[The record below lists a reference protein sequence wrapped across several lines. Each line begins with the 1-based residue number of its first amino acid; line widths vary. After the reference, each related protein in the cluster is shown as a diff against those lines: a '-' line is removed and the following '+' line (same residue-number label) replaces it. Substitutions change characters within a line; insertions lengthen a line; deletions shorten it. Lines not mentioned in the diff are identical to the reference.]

1 MTHQLNMPGC
11 LGKSLKVATLRL
23 LAVSA
28 LAIGV
33 AGCGNRFEGE
43 QTAAFTAQPMK
54 TVEERHPIEVEKA
67 RTSMALVAPAS
78 ARGLNAYQKERVRR
92 FVGLWRNEGAGK
104 MIVAGNDRTALGDLR
119 DILIEAGVP
128 VGAVEIAR
136 YDGNQPGVKV
146 SFARYIAEGP
156 KCGAWR
162 ENLAEN
168 SNNDIYENFGCSA
181 QHNMAAMIANPRDL
195 KVPRDQTDWSDSS
208 RRDFIFRA
216 WTSGAK
222 TTGDTTTVTK
232 DGNVS
237 DVAKK

>member
-1 MTHQLNMPGC
+1 MTHHLNMPGY
-11 LGKSLKVATLRL
+11 LGSSLKVATLRL

-33 AGCGNRFEGE
+33 AGCGHRFEGE
-43 QTAAFTAQPMK
+43 ETAAFTAQPLQ

-67 RTSMALVAPAS
+67 RTSMALVAPA
-78 ARGLNAYQKERVRR
+78 AAHGLNTYQKERVRH

-104 MIVAGNDRTALGDLR
+104 ITVSGNDRAALGDLR
-119 DILIEAGVP
+119 DILVDAGVP
-128 VGAVEIAR
+128 VGAVEISR

-156 KCGAWR
+156 KCGAWH

-168 SNNDIYENFGCSA
+168 SNNDIYGNFGCAA

-195 KVPRDQTDWSDSS
+195 KTPRDQVDWSDSD
-208 RRDFIFRA
+208 RNDFIFRA
-216 WTSGAK
+216 WRGGDK
-222 TTGDTTTVTK
+222 TTGDTTTVDK
-232 DGNVS
+232 QGNVS